1 MCSKTSERQLV
12 STHWSADQLVSE
24 RYMQGRPQ
32 GVHFTL
38 ADMFLRNKA
47 ERLTN
52 TALPALDCAWVKAS
66 VVLNELECNGNEWW
80 ATLAVRCWKWV
91 IVESEART
99 NEKNRLQANGCAVG
113 N

>member
-1 MCSKTSERQLV
+1 MTSTYWIAR
-12 STHWSADQLVSE
+12 HLVSE

-52 TALPALDCAWVKAS
+52 TALPAFGCAWEKAS
-66 VVLNELECNGNEWW
+66 VGLNGL
-80 ATLAVRCWKWV
+80 
-91 IVESEART
+91 
-99 NEKNRLQANGCAVG
+99 
-113 N
+113 

>member
-1 MCSKTSERQLV
+1 MRKKRSVCSKTSERQLV
-12 STHWSADQLVSE
+12 STHWSANQLVSE

-52 TALPALDCAWVKAS
+52 TALPALGRALGKAR
-66 VVLNELECNGNEWW
+66 
-80 ATLAVRCWKWV
+80 VRLIEV
-91 IVESEART
+91 
-99 NEKNRLQANGCAVG
+99 
-113 N
+113 